1 MKRLKKKKKGL
12 FILFFALFLAIFI
25 ALYSISNSMLIEIGK
40 ASYKGVLSS
49 ASYYAID
56 KTLDNKL
63 NYDDLVSITKN
74 ENSNVVMIKTDSFK
88 FNALTTKIADNIG
101 DYLTIFINKGV
112 DVPIGVFTGIRLLQG
127 FGKKVKMKLIAINSI
142 KCEVVSKFEG
152 AGINQTRHSL
162 YLKVTPDI
170 SVVTRFTTAKLVDE
184 ITVML
189 FDNVIVGEVPEFS
202 LVDNIYSSVKEL

>member
-1 MKRLKKKKKGL
+1 MKKLKKKKKGL

-101 DYLTIFINKGV
+101 EYLTIFINKGV